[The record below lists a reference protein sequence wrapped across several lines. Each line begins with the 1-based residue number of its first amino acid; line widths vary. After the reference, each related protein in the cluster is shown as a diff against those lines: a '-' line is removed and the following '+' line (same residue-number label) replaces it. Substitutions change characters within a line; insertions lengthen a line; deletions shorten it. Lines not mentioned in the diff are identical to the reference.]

1 MNRPRSEFALL
12 AMLAGLIACG
22 AHFTLLYAMTTLA
35 CLRPHSTEPAF
46 NIRIASIAI
55 TAIVLGALAIY
66 LAGRFRRSAA
76 DPRHT
81 DSDSS
86 GRFLD
91 FVTIALLFLATIGI
105 LWVTL
110 PGLMITDCR
119 T

>member
-1 MNRPRSEFALL
+1 MNTPRSGFALL
-12 AMLAGLIACG
+12 AMLAGMMGCG

-81 DSDSS
+81 DSDS

-91 FVTIALLFLATIGI
+91 FVTVALLFLATIGI

>member
-1 MNRPRSEFALL
+1 MNTRRSGFALL
-12 AMLAGLIACG
+12 AMLAGLVACG

-55 TAIVLGALAIY
+55 TTIVLGALAIY

-76 DPRHT
+76 DPGQT
-81 DSDSS
+81 DSDS

-91 FVTIALLFLATIGI
+91 FVTVALVFLASVGI

>member
-1 MNRPRSEFALL
+1 MNTPRSGFALL

-55 TAIVLGALAIY
+55 TAIVLGGLAIY
-66 LAGRFRRSAA
+66 MAGRIRGSAIA
-76 DPRHT
+76 PRQT
-81 DSDSS
+81 DGDT

-91 FVTIALLFLATIGI
+91 FVTVALLFLATVGI